1 MPPAS
6 KKMSIPRMAL
16 FAVATV
22 ATFLVLKFVF
32 SVTMVILK
40 YGIIAAL
47 AVRRMLLEDTRSAMG
62 PAAAGRPF
70 RQSPGPQT
78 ATRRPVATVGCGEP

>member
-1 MPPAS
+1 
-6 KKMSIPRMAL
+6 MAL

-47 AVRRMLLEDTRSAMG
+47 AVFIVWLFLGKGTKRDEGGGGT
-62 PAAAGRPF
+62 
-70 RQSPGPQT
+70 
-78 ATRRPVATVGCGEP
+78 